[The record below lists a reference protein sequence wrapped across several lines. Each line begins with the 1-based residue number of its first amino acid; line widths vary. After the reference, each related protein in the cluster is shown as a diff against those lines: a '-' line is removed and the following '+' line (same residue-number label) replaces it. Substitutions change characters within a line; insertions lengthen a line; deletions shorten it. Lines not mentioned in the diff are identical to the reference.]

1 MRLTHMRL
9 LPYPRSKSPTDP
21 DPDPRTD
28 PTDAASGAAAD
39 PIPISDHPPAPALP
53 SLVSVVRRTL
63 APATRVDTVRFRTFH
78 TAYALATLPLVI
90 ALHAALWALS
100 TPGRLGAT
108 LLVLYGLGRIGI
120 LTAHNTH

>member
-21 DPDPRTD
+21 DTAPAPGPVAD
-28 PTDAASGAAAD
+28 PTPVTGNPPA
-39 PIPISDHPPAPALP
+39 PPAPALP

-63 APATRVDTVRFRTFH
+63 APATRADTAHSRTFH
-78 TAYALATLPLVI
+78 TVYALTTLPLVI

-108 LLVLYGLGRIGI
+108 LLVLYGLGRTGI
-120 LTAHNTH
+120 LTAHATH

>member
-9 LPYPRSKSPTDP
+9 LPYPRTKPPTTRPP
-21 DPDPRTD
+21 DADHVPAPL
-28 PTDAASGAAAD
+28 PAPAAA
-39 PIPISDHPPAPALP
+39 APALP

-63 APATRVDTVRFRTFH
+63 APARHAPTVQSRTFH
-78 TAYALATLPLVI
+78 IVYALTTLPLVI

-108 LLVLYGLGRIGI
+108 VLILYGLGRAGI
-120 LTAHNTH
+120 LTPHTPH